1 MSPPLKQNCHLWRI
15 DLSLSLLPPPP
26 PASTHNHKLTH
37 GPKNMG
43 VAWDIIQSLTEV
55 QSGSKFTFM
64 TKGTHPKWHTRYQKR
79 SIVRLKLVFSCTSLV
94 KILDVAK
101 FHLTLLQEP
110 DPVHSPS
117 VVVKE
122 KWQNV
127 ETLVVLLTV
136 CMSMRGI
143 GNVKREA
150 LKEFGNGNGNCTVLN
165 GKKWDLKL
173 TVTETLRSKKH
184 SPSGLEN

>member
-1 MSPPLKQNCHLWRI
+1 MSPPLKQNCHLLRI

-26 PASTHNHKLTH
+26 PASTHNHKLIH

-64 TKGTHPKWHTRYQKR
+64 TKGTHPKWNTGYQKR
-79 SIVRLKLVFSCTSLV
+79 SIVRLKLVFSCTSPV
-94 KILDVAK
+94 KVLDVAK

-110 DPVHSPS
+110 DPMHSRS

-150 LKEFGNGNGNCTVLN
+150 LKEFGNGNGNCTILN
-165 GKKWDLKL
+165 GKKWDLKW

>member
-1 MSPPLKQNCHLWRI
+1 M
-15 DLSLSLLPPPP
+15 
-26 PASTHNHKLTH
+26 
-37 GPKNMG
+37 M
-43 VAWDIIQSLTEV
+43 
-55 QSGSKFTFM
+55 
-64 TKGTHPKWHTRYQKR
+64 KGTHPKWNSRYKKR
-79 SIVRLKLVFSCTSLV
+79 SIVRLKLVFSCTSLG

-150 LKEFGNGNGNCTVLN
+150 LKEFGNGNGNCTILN
-165 GKKWDLKL
+165 GKKWDLKW
-173 TVTETLRSKKH
+173 TVTETLRSKKY
-184 SPSGLEN
+184 SPSGLKNWVTAIGLVLSMEKKSGKLYVTMSYLKNGI

>member
-26 PASTHNHKLTH
+26 PASTHNHKLTR

-43 VAWDIIQSLTEV
+43 VAWDIIQSFTEV
-55 QSGSKFTFM
+55 QSGSKFTFL
-64 TKGTHPKWHTRYQKR
+64 TKGTHPKWNTGYQKR

-136 CMSMRGI
+136 CMSMICKALAMLKGRPWRSLGMGMGI
-143 GNVKREA
+143 AQFWMGK
-150 LKEFGNGNGNCTVLN
+150 NGIWSEL
-165 GKKWDLKL
+165 
-173 TVTETLRSKKH
+173 
-184 SPSGLEN
+184 

>member
-1 MSPPLKQNCHLWRI
+1 MSPPLKQNCHLLRI

-64 TKGTHPKWHTRYQKR
+64 TKGTHPKWNTGYQKR
-79 SIVRLKLVFSCTSLV
+79 SIARLKLVFSCTSLV

-150 LKEFGNGNGNCTVLN
+150 LKEFGNGNGNCTILN
-165 GKKWDLKL
+165 GKKWDLKW

>member
-1 MSPPLKQNCHLWRI
+1 MGYYTKSYR
-15 DLSLSLLPPPP
+15 
-26 PASTHNHKLTH
+26 STEWIKIHFYDERNT
-37 GPKNMG
+37 PK
-43 VAWDIIQSLTEV
+43 VKHWI
-55 QSGSKFTFM
+55 SK
-64 TKGTHPKWHTRYQKR
+64 KIYCK
-79 SIVRLKLVFSCTSLV
+79 VFSCTSLV

-150 LKEFGNGNGNCTVLN
+150 LKEFGNGNGNCTILN
-165 GKKWDLKL
+165 GKKWDLKWP
-173 TVTETLRSKKH
+173 VTETLRSKKTFTIRLRKLSHLSYWFCLSIEKEVRQIVCYNVVRKKWDLNPPTPH
-184 SPSGLEN
+184 SPLLFQEPQ